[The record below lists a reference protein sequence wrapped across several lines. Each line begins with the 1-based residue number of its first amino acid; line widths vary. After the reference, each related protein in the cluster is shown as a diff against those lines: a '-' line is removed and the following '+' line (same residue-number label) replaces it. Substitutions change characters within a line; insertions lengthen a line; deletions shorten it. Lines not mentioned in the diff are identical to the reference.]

1 MLYVQ
6 PKLSL
11 YLCDCTLANRNI
23 GVSSVSLST
32 ISSSV
37 SSSLSPDLKG
47 KKKQRKTTY
56 ITRCHQK
63 CHSRLQ
69 SCQIR
74 QKITV
79 ITYPKSVVPGTCAEG
94 RSIRGNAQRT
104 DTVLMSKK
112 NRDPCSFE
120 NIPNIY
126 GVVVVAAKQ
135 QSS

>member
-11 YLCDCTLANRNI
+11 YLRDCTLANRNI

-47 KKKQRKTTY
+47 QKQSKTTY
-56 ITRCHQK
+56 ITTCHQK
-63 CHSRLQ
+63 CHLRLQ
-69 SCQIR
+69 CCQIR

-79 ITYPKSVVPGTCAEG
+79 IIYPKSVVPGTCAEG
-94 RSIRGNAQRT
+94 RSIRGNAQCT

-135 QSS
+135 